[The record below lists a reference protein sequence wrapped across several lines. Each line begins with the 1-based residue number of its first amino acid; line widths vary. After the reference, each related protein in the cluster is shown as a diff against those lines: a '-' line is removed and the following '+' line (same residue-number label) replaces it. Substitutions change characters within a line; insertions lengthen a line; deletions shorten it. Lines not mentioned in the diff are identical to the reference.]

1 MSIGPSGRVVIE
13 LDPSFK
19 AELHAAL
26 EREGVT
32 LKQWFLQQAQ
42 VFVASQRQPGLFQQS
57 PSVKEG
63 RHETV

>member
-26 EREGVT
+26 EREGIT
-32 LKQWFLQQAQ
+32 LKHWFLQQAQ
-42 VFVASQRQPGLFQQS
+42 VFIAGQRQPGLFEQQAM
-57 PSVKEG
+57 VNEG